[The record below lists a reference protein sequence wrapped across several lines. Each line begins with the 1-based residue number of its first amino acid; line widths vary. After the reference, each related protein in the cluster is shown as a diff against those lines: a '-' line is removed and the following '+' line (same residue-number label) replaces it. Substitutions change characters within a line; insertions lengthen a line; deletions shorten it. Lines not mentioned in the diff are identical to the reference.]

1 MNKNHMIAAAVII
14 MATLAGCKTET
25 PEKAWSKLN
34 SKAADE
40 YLKPIRPG
48 YEGRNPYWNI
58 YAKKFT
64 YAPAFDF
71 KEVEGAK
78 EYRFDLKATE
88 SGKTWS
94 FSADKPWA
102 PLSPVWNDVA
112 VGDIKLAVLA
122 IGDKGQV
129 LDTAGTRKFFRDFP
143 FQGPYHGAT
152 LPYRESAI
160 KAAYFIHKMPS
171 VQYWLDH
178 MEPDMSYNHNTY
190 ATKIIGATVINECIV
205 AKEIPSLRE
214 EALTMARNAA
224 EFLIAQS
231 RPEGDPLA
239 FIPPTYYQELVS
251 SKRDENKGKT
261 MTMEACRAVDVFLT
275 IYDETKEKRYFN
287 QAIGIMNTLQKLQRP
302 DGSLPIKVD
311 FITGEPVNDV
321 GAMLGP
327 LVSVIQ
333 RLEKDYGVND
343 YDKMRTSAEEWMRKV
358 AVSTFNLT
366 GQFEDVSV
374 LGLHMYENLTN
385 CTAAPYA
392 RYLLGK
398 DVVSPEDLADA
409 LDLIRLSE
417 DQFVYWDFLPDK
429 HGIKP
434 FCAPC
439 VFEQYKYEMAV
450 DNSSCNVANAYLSLY
465 EETGDQLAYAK
476 GKALIDNLTVV
487 QDQIT
492 GRIPTLLE
500 FRGRMKEYN
509 TFFWINCC
517 VASIQTLLRM
527 DKLANNE

>member
-1 MNKNHMIAAAVII
+1 MNKKMVAVAVIL
-14 MATLAGCKTET
+14 LAALSGCKTET
-25 PEKAWSKLN
+25 PEKNWSKLN

-40 YLKPIRPG
+40 YLEPIRPG

-71 KEVEGAK
+71 KEVEGADS
-78 EYRFDLKATE
+78 YRFVVTDAN
-88 SGKTWS
+88 GKDFS
-94 FSADKPWA
+94 FNAKSPHD
-102 PLSPVWNDVA
+102 PLSPVWNDIP
-112 VGDIKLAVLA
+112 VGDTRLCVLAVNK
-122 IGDKGQV
+122 DGQV

-143 FQGPYHGAT
+143 FQGPYHEAT

-178 MEPDMSYNHNTY
+178 TEPDMSYNLNTY

-231 RPEGDPLA
+231 RPEEDPLA

-251 SKRDENKGKT
+251 SGREENKDKT

-275 IYDETKEKRYFN
+275 IYDETKDERYFK
-287 QAIGIMNTLQKLQRP
+287 QAIGIMNSLQKLQRP

-327 LVSVIQ
+327 FVSVIQ
-333 RLEKDYGVND
+333 RLEKDYGIND
-343 YDKMRTSAEEWMRKV
+343 YDKMRTAAEDWMRKV
-358 AVSTFNLT
+358 AVSTFNMT

-409 LDLIRLSE
+409 IDLIRLSE
-417 DQFVYWDFLPDK
+417 DQFVYWDFLPNK
-429 HGIKP
+429 NGIKP

-465 EETGDQLAYAK
+465 EETGDRLAYAK
-476 GKALIDNLTVV
+476 GKALIDNLTIV

-492 GRIPTLLE
+492 GRIPTLLA
-500 FRGRMKEYN
+500 FRGKMKEYN

-527 DKLANNE
+527 DKIAENE

>member
-1 MNKNHMIAAAVII
+1 MNKKQIIATAIVLAA
-14 MATLAGCKTET
+14 LSGCNTQT
-25 PEKAWSKLN
+25 PEKTWSELN
-34 SKAADE
+34 AKAADE
-40 YLKPIRPG
+40 YLEPIRPG

-58 YAKKFT
+58 FAKKFT

-71 KEVEGAK
+71 KDVEGAESYKFVVNDVNGK
-78 EYRFDLKATE
+78 ELSFVA
-88 SGKTWS
+88 KTPHS
-94 FSADKPWA
+94 
-102 PLSPVWNDVA
+102 PLSPVWNDIP
-112 VGDIKLAVLA
+112 VGDTELQVLA
-122 IGDKGQV
+122 MDKDGQV

-143 FQGPYHGAT
+143 FSGPYPEAT

-160 KAAYFIHKMPS
+160 KAAYFIHMMPS

-178 MEPDMSYNHNTY
+178 TEPDMSYNLNTY

-205 AKEIPSLRE
+205 AKEIPSRRE
-214 EALTMARNAA
+214 EALKMARNAA
-224 EFLIAQS
+224 EFLISQS
-231 RPEGDPLA
+231 RPEGEPLA
-239 FIPPTYYQELVS
+239 FIPPTYYQELVYS
-251 SKRDENKGKT
+251 GREENKNKT
-261 MTMEACRAVDVFLT
+261 MTMEACRAVGVFLT
-275 IYDETKEKRYFN
+275 IYDATKDERYLN
-287 QAIGIMNTLQKLQRP
+287 QAKGIMNSLKKLQRP

-311 FITGEPVNDV
+311 FITGEPVNEV

-327 LVSVIQ
+327 LVTVIQ
-333 RLEKDYGVND
+333 RLEKDYGINE
-343 YDKMRTSAEEWMRKV
+343 YDQMRKAAEEWMRKV
-358 AVSTFNLT
+358 AVTTFNLT

-392 RYLLGK
+392 QYLLDK

-409 LDLIRLSE
+409 IDLIRMSE
-417 DQFVYWDFLPDK
+417 DQFVYWDFLPNKD
-429 HGIKP
+429 GIKP

-450 DNSSCNVANAYLSLY
+450 DNSSCNVANAFLSLY
-465 EETGDQLAYAK
+465 EETGDPLALAK
-476 GKALIDNLTVV
+476 GKALIDNLTFV

-500 FRGRMKEYN
+500 FRGIMKEYN

-527 DKLANNE
+527 DKITNHE

>member
-1 MNKNHMIAAAVII
+1 MNNKLISVTAILLAA
-14 MATLAGCKTET
+14 LSGCKTQ
-25 PEKAWSKLN
+25 EKNWEELN
-34 SKAADE
+34 TLAANE
-40 YLKPIRPG
+40 YLEPIRPG
-48 YEGRNPYWNI
+48 YEVRNPYWNVF
-58 YAKKFT
+58 AKKFI
-64 YAPAFDF
+64 YAPSFDF
-71 KEVEGAK
+71 KDVEGADSYK
-78 EYRFDLKATE
+78 FEVTDAN
-88 SGKTWS
+88 GKGLS
-94 FSADKPWA
+94 FSASTSHA
-102 PLSPVWNDVA
+102 PLSPVWNEIP
-112 VGDIKLAVLA
+112 VGDTELTVLA
-122 IGDKGQV
+122 LDKDGKV
-129 LDTAGTRKFFRDFP
+129 LDTAGTKKFFRDFP
-143 FQGPYHGAT
+143 FNGPYPEAT

-178 MEPDMSYNHNTY
+178 TEPDMSYNLNTY

-205 AKEIPSLRE
+205 AREIPSRRE
-214 EALTMARNAA
+214 EALQIARNAA

-251 SKRDENKGKT
+251 SGREENKDKT
-261 MTMEACRAVDVFLT
+261 MTMEACRAVGVFLT
-275 IYDETKEKRYFN
+275 IYEETKDERYMA
-287 QAIGIMNTLQKLQRP
+287 QARGIMNTLKNLQRP

-327 LVSVIQ
+327 LVTVIQ
-333 RLEKDYGVND
+333 RLEKEYGINE
-343 YDKMRTSAEEWMRKV
+343 YDDMRAAAEEWMRKV
-358 AVSTFNLT
+358 AVSTFNMT

-392 RYLLGK
+392 QYLLDK

-409 LDLIRLSE
+409 TDLIRLSE
-417 DQFVYWDFLPDK
+417 DQFVHWDFLPNKD
-429 HGIKP
+429 GIKP

-465 EETGDQLAYAK
+465 EETGDILAYAK
-476 GKALIDNLTVV
+476 GKALIDNLTIV

-500 FRGRMKEYN
+500 FRGRMQEYN

-527 DKLANNE
+527 DKIADHE

>member
-1 MNKNHMIAAAVII
+1 MNKQLITVTAILVAV
-14 MATLAGCKTET
+14 LSGCKTKT
-25 PEKAWSKLN
+25 PEKTWNKLN
-34 SKAADE
+34 SRAADE
-40 YLKPIRPG
+40 YLEPIRPG

-71 KEVEGAK
+71 KDVEGAENYK
-78 EYRFDLKATE
+78 FVVTDAN
-88 SGKTWS
+88 GKKLS
-94 FSADKPWA
+94 FEAKTSHA
-102 PLSPVWNDVA
+102 PLSPVWNDIP
-112 VGDIKLAVLA
+112 VGDTRLHVLA
-122 IGDKGQV
+122 LDKGGHV

-143 FQGPYHGAT
+143 FSGPYPNAT
-152 LPYRESAI
+152 LPYHESAI
-160 KAAYFIHKMPS
+160 KAAYFIHKMPA

-178 MEPDMSYNHNTY
+178 TEPDMSYNLNTY
-190 ATKIIGATVINECIV
+190 VTKIIGATIINECIV
-205 AKEIPSLRE
+205 ANEIPSRKE
-214 EALTMARNAA
+214 EALKMASNAA
-224 EFLIAQS
+224 EFLMAQS

-239 FIPPTYYQELVS
+239 FFPPTYYQELVS
-251 SKRDENKGKT
+251 SGREENKDKT

-275 IYDETKEKRYFN
+275 LYDATKEEKYMT
-287 QAIGIMNTLQKLQRP
+287 QAKGIMNTLQKLQMP

-311 FITGEPVNDV
+311 FITGKPVNDV

-327 LVSVIQ
+327 LVTVIQ
-333 RLEKDYGVND
+333 RLEKEYGIKD
-343 YDKMRTSAEEWMRKV
+343 YDRMREAAEDWMRKV

-392 RYLLGK
+392 RYLLDK
-398 DVVSPEDLADA
+398 DVVSPDDLADA
-409 LDLIRLSE
+409 IDLIRLSE
-417 DQFVYWDFLPDK
+417 DQFVYWDFLPGKD
-429 HGIKP
+429 GIKP

-465 EETGDQLAYAK
+465 EETGDLLAFAK
-476 GKALIDNLTVV
+476 GKALIDNLTIV

-527 DKLANNE
+527 DKIANNE

>member
-1 MNKNHMIAAAVII
+1 MNNKLIVVTAIMVAA
-14 MATLAGCKTET
+14 LSGCKTRT
-25 PEKAWSKLN
+25 SEKTWDRLN
-34 SKAADE
+34 SRASDE
-40 YLKPIRPG
+40 YLEPIRPG
-48 YEGRNPYWNI
+48 YEGRNPYWNVF
-58 YAKKFT
+58 AKKFI

-71 KEVEGAK
+71 KDVEGADS
-78 EYRFDLKATE
+78 YMFDITDAN
-88 SGKTWS
+88 GKGVS
-94 FSADKPWA
+94 FNAGTSHA
-102 PLSPVWNDVA
+102 PLSPVWNEIP
-112 VGDIKLAVLA
+112 VGDTELTVLA
-122 IGDKGQV
+122 LSKEGNI

-143 FQGPYHGAT
+143 FSGPYPEAS
-152 LPYRESAI
+152 LPYRESAM

-178 MEPDMSYNHNTY
+178 TEPDMSYNLNTY

-205 AKEIPSLRE
+205 AREIPSRRE
-214 EALTMARNAA
+214 EALQIARNAA
-224 EFLIAQS
+224 EFLIDQS

-251 SKRDENKGKT
+251 SGRDENKDKT
-261 MTMEACRAVDVFLT
+261 MTMEACRAVNVFLYL
-275 IYDETKEKRYFN
+275 YDETKEERYFN
-287 QAIGIMNTLQKLQRP
+287 QAIGIMNTLQRLQRP

-327 LVSVIQ
+327 LVTVIQ
-333 RLEKDYGVND
+333 RLEKDYGIND
-343 YDKMRTSAEEWMRKV
+343 YDNMRIAAEDWMRKV
-358 AVSTFNLT
+358 AVSTLNMT

-392 RYLLGK
+392 QYLLDK
-398 DVVSPEDLADA
+398 DVVTPEDLEDA
-409 LDLIRLSE
+409 TDLIRMSE
-417 DQFVYWDFLPDK
+417 DQFVHWDFLPNED
-429 HGIKP
+429 GIKP

-465 EETGDQLAYAK
+465 EETGDFLAYAK
-476 GKALIDNLTVV
+476 GKALIDNLTIV

-527 DKLANNE
+527 DKIANHE